1 LQGRPRRGR
10 GRHASGLAYIVAAR
24 MSYQDPRGRRQD
36 ERFWDDRGGTPRW
49 ATVAAVLIVAA
60 GLGAA
65 IAIFASRS
73 GGSSTEAA
81 KTVVITKTS
90 PRTQQPAAEQHM
102 TDAAPTHEHAKAPAV
117 SSLTKREAEENTG
130 QTVSGGGGGGKLLGS
145 SAQSSFEAMAAGL
158 GAQVGLA
165 VEPLGSEEVTE
176 FGTLLQSGHAW
187 SSIKPAI
194 LSTVL
199 KEQGESLGPGE
210 EAWAEGA
217 ITASDN
223 EDAAALFHTIEGRQG
238 GLEGASA
245 AVGETIH
252 EGGSESTVVSTAPPP
267 AGAVSTYGQT
277 EWPVGEAVR
286 FYHGLATCKVA
297 GTSYIEGLMEQVIG
311 EQRWGLGEASF
322 PSGPHVGMKGGWGP
336 DTEADGGYL
345 VRQSGF
351 VQNSEGGIAVAM
363 IAIDESGTYP
373 AGAEDLSSIAQWLA
387 GELKGYGP
395 AYHGCTG

>member
-1 LQGRPRRGR
+1 
-10 GRHASGLAYIVAAR
+10 
-24 MSYQDPRGRRQD
+24 MSYQDPRGGRQD
-36 ERFWDDRGGTPRW
+36 DRFWDDRGGTPRW
-49 ATVAAVLIVAA
+49 ATVVAVLIVAA

-73 GGSSTEAA
+73 GGNSTEAA
-81 KTVVITKTS
+81 KTVVITRS
-90 PRTQQPAAEQHM
+90 SHHEQRPAEQHM
-102 TDAAPTHEHAKAPAV
+102 TDAVPGHEHAKTPAAG
-117 SSLTKREAEENTG
+117 SLTKKEAEENTG
-130 QTVSGGGGGGKLLGS
+130 QTVSGRGGAGKFLGS
-145 SAQSSFEAMAAGL
+145 GAKSSFEAMAAGL

-165 VEPLGSEEVTE
+165 VEPLGSEEVVE
-176 FGTLLQSGHAW
+176 FGSLLQSGHAW

-194 LSTVL
+194 LSTVM
-199 KEQGESLGPGE
+199 KEQGESLGAEE

-238 GLEGASA
+238 GLAGASA

-252 EGGSESTVVSTAPPP
+252 EGGSASTVVSTAPPP

-286 FYHGLATCKVA
+286 FYHGLATCRIH
-297 GTSYIEGLMEQVIG
+297 GTSYIEALMEQVIS
-311 EQRWGLGEASF
+311 EQRWGLGQAGF
-322 PSGPHVGMKGGWGP
+322 PSDPRVGMKGGWGP
-336 DTEADGGYL
+336 DTEAGGGYL

-351 VQNSEGGIAVAM
+351 VQNSSGGIAVAM
-363 IAIDESGTYP
+363 MAIDESGSYP
-373 AGAEDLSSIAQWLA
+373 AGAEDLSAIAQWLA

-395 AYHGCTG
+395 PYHGC

>member
-1 LQGRPRRGR
+1 
-10 GRHASGLAYIVAAR
+10 
-24 MSYQDPRGRRQD
+24 MSYQDPHGRRQD
-36 ERFWDDRGGTPRW
+36 DRFWDEGGGTPRW

-73 GGSSTEAA
+73 GGSSAEAA
-81 KTVVITKTS
+81 KTVVLTRTA
-90 PRTQQPAAEQHM
+90 PRKQQPAERHM
-102 TDAAPTHEHAKAPAV
+102 TDVIPKREHAKAPPA
-117 SSLTKREAEENTG
+117 SSLTKKEAEENTG
-130 QTVSGGGGGGKLLGS
+130 QSVGGSGGKFLGPG
-145 SAQSSFEAMAAGL
+145 ARSSFEAMAAGL

-165 VEPLGSEEVTE
+165 VEPLGSEEVVE
-176 FGTLLQSGHAW
+176 FGSLLGSGHAW

-194 LSTVL
+194 LSTVM
-199 KEQGESLGPGE
+199 KEQGESLGPEE

-245 AVGETIH
+245 AVGETIR
-252 EGGSESTVVSTAPPP
+252 EGGSLSTEVATAPPP
-267 AGAVSTYGQT
+267 PGAVSTYGQT

-286 FYHGLATCKVA
+286 FYHGLATCRVS
-297 GTSYIEGLMEQVIG
+297 GTSYIEGLMEDVIG
-311 EQRWGLGEASF
+311 EQRWGLGQASF
-322 PSGPHVGMKGGWGP
+322 PSSPRVGMKGGWGP
-336 DTEADGGYL
+336 DTEANGGYL

-351 VQNSEGGIAVAM
+351 VQSSEGGIAVAM
-363 IAIDESGTYP
+363 IAIDESGSYP
-373 AGAEDLSSIAQWLA
+373 AGAEDLSTIARWLA
-387 GELKGYGP
+387 QELKGYGP

>member
-1 LQGRPRRGR
+1 
-10 GRHASGLAYIVAAR
+10 
-24 MSYQDPRGRRQD
+24 MSHQDPSRRRQD
-36 ERFWDDRGGTPRW
+36 DRFWEDEAHAPGW
-49 ATVAAVLIVAA
+49 AKVVAVLVVAV

-73 GGSSTEAA
+73 GGSSTEVAQTETIQKHVHA
-81 KTVVITKTS
+81 K
-90 PRTQQPAAEQHM
+90 PASNEQHM
-102 TDAAPTHEHAKAPAV
+102 TDSTSKSKHAKAPTEA
-117 SSLTKREAEENTG
+117 SGTTKKEAEENTG
-130 QTVSGGGGGGKLLGS
+130 ASVGGGGGGKFLAPDAGS
-145 SAQSSFEAMAAGL
+145 SFDSMAANL

-165 VEPLGSEEVTE
+165 VEPLGSEEVVE

-199 KEQGESLGPGE
+199 KEQDESLGPEE

-223 EDAAALFHTIEGRQG
+223 EDAADLFHTIEGRQG

-245 AVGETIH
+245 AVGDTIH
-252 EGGSESTVVSTAPPP
+252 EGGSTSTTVATAPPP

-277 EWPVGEAVR
+277 DWPVGEAVR
-286 FYHGLATCKVA
+286 FYHGLATCKVH
-297 GTSYIEGLMEQVIG
+297 GTAYIEGLMENVIS

-322 PSGPHVGMKGGWGP
+322 PSGARVGMKGGWGP
-336 DTEADGGYL
+336 DTEAGGGYL

-351 VQNSEGGIAVAM
+351 VQDSDGGVAVAM

-373 AGAEDLSSIAQWLA
+373 AGAEDLSAIARWLA
-387 GELKGYGP
+387 EELRGYGP
-395 AYHGCTG
+395 TYRDCTG